1 MSQSSEFEMW
11 RGAVIPASVVGVL
24 TTIGMTFAR
33 GSSSI
38 LAGTLAE
45 FIVLIFFGIHLAIS
59 KYSRKLDPMM
69 TMVLVLISYF
79 AKLVILG
86 VFLLIVVSAVPERN
100 LDRTTFGVVAVAI
113 TFAWLAGEVRAFVK
127 LRLHLP
133 LPGDS
138 SHNSTD
144 EKVAHNGDE

>member
-11 RGAVIPASVVGVL
+11 RGAVIPASVIGIL
-24 TTIGMTFAR
+24 TTMCMTIAR
-33 GSSSI
+33 GNSAI
-38 LAGTLAE
+38 LGGVLAE

-69 TMVLVLISYF
+69 TMVLVLVSYF
-79 AKLVILG
+79 AKLLILG
-86 VFLLIVVSAVPERN
+86 VFLLIVVNAVPEKD

-113 TFAWLAGEVRAFVK
+113 TFAWLVGEVRAFLK

-133 LPGDS
+133 LPSDA
-138 SHNSTD
+138 SHKLSNGMD
-144 EKVAHNGDE
+144 EQ

>member
-11 RGAVIPASVVGVL
+11 RGAVIPTSVIGIL
-24 TTIGMTFAR
+24 TTIGMTIAR
-33 GSSSI
+33 GNSAI
-38 LAGTLAE
+38 LGGVLAE

-69 TMVLVLISYF
+69 TMVLVLVSYF
-79 AKLVILG
+79 AKLLILG
-86 VFLLIVVSAVPERN
+86 VFLLIVVNAVPEKD

-113 TFAWLAGEVRAFVK
+113 TFAWLVGEVRAFLK

-133 LPGDS
+133 LPSDA
-138 SHNSTD
+138 SHKLSNGMD
-144 EKVAHNGDE
+144 EQ

>member
-11 RGAVIPASVVGVL
+11 RGAVIPASVVGILATV
-24 TTIGMTFAR
+24 GMTLAR
-33 GSSSI
+33 GTSSI
-38 LAGTLAE
+38 LGGVLAE

-86 VFLLIVVSAVPERN
+86 VFLLVVVNAVPEKN

-113 TFAWLAGEVRAFVK
+113 TFAWLAGEVRAFLK

-133 LPGDS
+133 LPGDAN
-138 SHNSTD
+138 HNQSTT
-144 EKVAHNGDE
+144 EGGQ

>member
-11 RGAVIPASVVGVL
+11 RGAVIPASIVGVL
-24 TTIGMTFAR
+24 ATIGMTIAR

-38 LAGTLAE
+38 LGGVLAE

-86 VFLLIVVSAVPERN
+86 VFLLIVVNAVPEQN
-100 LDRTTFGVVAVAI
+100 LDRTTFGIVAVAI
-113 TFAWLAGEVRAFVK
+113 TFAWLAGEVRAFLK

-133 LPGDS
+133 LPGDA
-138 SHNSTD
+138 SHNSSN

>member
-11 RGAVIPASVVGVL
+11 RGAVIPASVIGIL
-24 TTIGMTFAR
+24 TTIGMTISR
-33 GSSSI
+33 GYSAI
-38 LAGTLAE
+38 LGGVLAE

-69 TMVLVLISYF
+69 TMVLVLVSYF
-79 AKLVILG
+79 AKLLILG
-86 VFLLIVVSAVPERN
+86 VFLLIVVNAVPEKD

-113 TFAWLAGEVRAFVK
+113 TFAWLVGEVRAFLK

-133 LPGDS
+133 LPSDA
-138 SHNSTD
+138 SHKLSNGMD
-144 EKVAHNGDE
+144 EQ

>member
-11 RGAVIPASVVGVL
+11 RGAVIPASVTGVL
-24 TTIGMTFAR
+24 ATIVMTFAR
-33 GSSSI
+33 GTSSI
-38 LAGTLAE
+38 LGGVFAE

-79 AKLVILG
+79 AKLLILG
-86 VFLLIVVSAVPERN
+86 VFLLVVVNMVPEKN
-100 LDRTTFGVVAVAI
+100 LDRTTFGVVAVVI
-113 TFAWLAGEVRAFVK
+113 TFAWLAGEVRAFLK

-133 LPGDS
+133 LPGDA
-138 SHNSTD
+138 SHNQSV
-144 EKVAHNGDE
+144 EKGGN

>member
-1 MSQSSEFEMW
+1 MW
-11 RGAVIPASVVGVL
+11 RGAVIPASVVGILATV
-24 TTIGMTFAR
+24 GMTLAR
-33 GSSSI
+33 GTSSI
-38 LAGTLAE
+38 LGGVLAQ

-86 VFLLIVVSAVPERN
+86 VFLLVVVNAVPEKN

-113 TFAWLAGEVRAFVK
+113 TFAWLAGEVRAFLK

-133 LPGDS
+133 LPGDASHDQS
-138 SHNSTD
+138 ST
-144 EKVAHNGDE
+144 KGDQ

>member
-11 RGAVIPASVVGVL
+11 RGAVIPASVVGILATV
-24 TTIGMTFAR
+24 GMTLAR
-33 GSSSI
+33 GTSSI
-38 LAGTLAE
+38 LGGVLAQ

-69 TMVLVLISYF
+69 TLVLVLISYF
-79 AKLVILG
+79 AKLLILG
-86 VFLLIVVSAVPERN
+86 VFLLVVVNAVPEKY

-113 TFAWLAGEVRAFVK
+113 TFAWLAGEVRAFLK

-133 LPGDS
+133 LPGDA
-138 SHNSTD
+138 SHNQSST
-144 EKVAHNGDE
+144 EGGQ

>member
-1 MSQSSEFEMW
+1 MW
-11 RGAVIPASVVGVL
+11 RGAVIPASVVGILATV
-24 TTIGMTFAR
+24 GMTLAR
-33 GSSSI
+33 GTSSI
-38 LAGTLAE
+38 LGGVLAE

-86 VFLLIVVSAVPERN
+86 VFLLVVVNAVPEKN

-113 TFAWLAGEVRAFVK
+113 TFAWLAGEVRAFLK

-133 LPGDS
+133 LPGNASHDQS
-138 SHNSTD
+138 ST
-144 EKVAHNGDE
+144 KGDQ

>member
-1 MSQSSEFEMW
+1 MW
-11 RGAVIPASVVGVL
+11 RGAVIPASVVGIL
-24 TTIGMTFAR
+24 ATIGMTLDR
-33 GSSSI
+33 GTSSI
-38 LAGTLAE
+38 LGGVLAE

-79 AKLVILG
+79 AKLLILG
-86 VFLLIVVSAVPERN
+86 VFLLVVVNAVPEKS

-113 TFAWLAGEVRAFVK
+113 TFAWLAGEVRAFLK

-133 LPGDS
+133 LPADA
-138 SHNSTD
+138 SHNQSST
-144 EKVAHNGDE
+144 EGGQ

>member
-1 MSQSSEFEMW
+1 MSKSSEFEMW
-11 RGAVIPASVVGVL
+11 RGAVIPASVVGILATV
-24 TTIGMTFAR
+24 GMTLAR
-33 GSSSI
+33 GTSSI
-38 LAGTLAE
+38 LGGVLAE

-79 AKLVILG
+79 AKLLILG
-86 VFLLIVVSAVPERN
+86 VFLLVVVNAVPEKY

-113 TFAWLAGEVRAFVK
+113 TFAWLAGEIRAFLK

-133 LPGDS
+133 LPGDA
-138 SHNSTD
+138 SHNQSST
-144 EKVAHNGDE
+144 EGGQ

>member
-11 RGAVIPASVVGVL
+11 RGAVIPASVVGILATV
-24 TTIGMTFAR
+24 GMTLAR
-33 GSSSI
+33 GTSSI
-38 LAGTLAE
+38 LGGVLAD
-45 FIVLIFFGIHLAIS
+45 FIFLIFFGIHLAIS

-79 AKLVILG
+79 AKLLILG
-86 VFLLIVVSAVPERN
+86 VFLLVVVNAVPEKY

-113 TFAWLAGEVRAFVK
+113 TFAWLAGEVRAFLK

-133 LPGDS
+133 LPGDA
-138 SHNSTD
+138 SHNQSST
-144 EKVAHNGDE
+144 EGGQ

>member
-11 RGAVIPASVVGVL
+11 RGAVIPASVVGIL
-24 TTIGMTFAR
+24 TTVGMTLAR
-33 GSSSI
+33 GTSSI
-38 LAGTLAE
+38 LGGVLAE

-79 AKLVILG
+79 TKLLIMG
-86 VFLLIVVSAVPERN
+86 VFLLFVVNAVPEKN

-113 TFAWLAGEVRAFVK
+113 TLAWLAGEVRAFLK

-133 LPGDS
+133 LPGDANHNQS
-138 SHNSTD
+138 STED
-144 EKVAHNGDE
+144 GQ

>member
-1 MSQSSEFEMW
+1 MSQSTEFEMW
-11 RGAVIPASVVGVL
+11 RGAILPASVVGVL
-24 TTIGMTFAR
+24 ATIGMTLAR
-33 GSSSI
+33 GTSSI
-38 LAGTLAE
+38 VGGILAE

-79 AKLVILG
+79 AKLLILG
-86 VFLLIVVSAVPERN
+86 VFLLVVVNTVPEKS

-113 TFAWLAGEVRAFVK
+113 TFAWLAGEVRAFLK

-133 LPGDS
+133 LPGDT
-138 SHNSTD
+138 SHNQSD
-144 EKVAHNGDE
+144 GMGEL

>member
-1 MSQSSEFEMW
+1 M
-11 RGAVIPASVVGVL
+11 
-24 TTIGMTFAR
+24 TIAR
-33 GSSSI
+33 GNSAI
-38 LAGTLAE
+38 LGGVLAE

-86 VFLLIVVSAVPERN
+86 VFLLVVVNAVPEKN

-113 TFAWLAGEVRAFVK
+113 TFAWLAGEIRAFLK

-138 SHNSTD
+138 SHNQSNT
-144 EKVAHNGDE
+144 EGGQ

>member
-1 MSQSSEFEMW
+1 MW
-11 RGAVIPASVVGVL
+11 RGAVIPASVIGVL
-24 TTIGMTFAR
+24 ATIGMSLAR

-38 LAGTLAE
+38 VAGILAE

-59 KYSRKLDPMM
+59 KYSRRLDPMM

-86 VFLLIVVSAVPERN
+86 TFLLVVVNAVPEKL
-100 LDRTTFGVVAVAI
+100 LDRTTFGVVSVAI
-113 TFAWLAGEVRAFVK
+113 TFAWLAGEVRAFLK

-133 LPGDS
+133 LPGVA
-138 SHNSTD
+138 SHNPSS
-144 EKVAHNGDE
+144 EKVIPNGDE

>member
-11 RGAVIPASVVGVL
+11 RGAVIPASVIGIL
-24 TTIGMTFAR
+24 TTIGMTIAR
-33 GSSSI
+33 GNSAI
-38 LAGTLAE
+38 LGGVLAE

-69 TMVLVLISYF
+69 TMVLVLVSYF
-79 AKLVILG
+79 AKLLILG
-86 VFLLIVVSAVPERN
+86 VFLLIVVNAVPEKD

-113 TFAWLAGEVRAFVK
+113 TFAWLVGEVRAFLK

-133 LPGDS
+133 LPSDA
-138 SHNSTD
+138 SHKLSNGMD
-144 EKVAHNGDE
+144 EQ

>member
-11 RGAVIPASVVGVL
+11 RGAVIPASVVGILATV
-24 TTIGMTFAR
+24 GMTLAR
-33 GSSSI
+33 GTSSI
-38 LAGTLAE
+38 FGGVLAE

-79 AKLVILG
+79 AKLLILG
-86 VFLLIVVSAVPERN
+86 VFLLVVVNAVPEKY

-113 TFAWLAGEVRAFVK
+113 TFAWLAGEVRAFLK
-127 LRLHLP
+127 LRLHIP
-133 LPGDS
+133 LPGDA
-138 SHNSTD
+138 SHNQSST
-144 EKVAHNGDE
+144 EGGQ

>member
-1 MSQSSEFEMW
+1 MSKSSEFEMW
-11 RGAVIPASVVGVL
+11 RGAVIPASVVGILATV
-24 TTIGMTFAR
+24 GMTLAR
-33 GSSSI
+33 GTSSI
-38 LAGTLAE
+38 LGGVLAQ

-79 AKLVILG
+79 AKLLILG
-86 VFLLIVVSAVPERN
+86 VFLLVVVNAVPEKY

-113 TFAWLAGEVRAFVK
+113 SFAWLAGEIRAFLK

-133 LPGDS
+133 LPGDA
-138 SHNSTD
+138 SHNQSNI
-144 EKVAHNGDE
+144 EGGQ

>member
-1 MSQSSEFEMW
+1 MSKSSEFEMW
-11 RGAVIPASVVGVL
+11 RGAVIPASL
-24 TTIGMTFAR
+24 TGILVTIAMTIAR

-38 LAGTLAE
+38 LGGVLAE

-59 KYSRKLDPMM
+59 KFSRKLDPMM

-79 AKLVILG
+79 AKLIILG
-86 VFLLIVVSAVPERN
+86 VFLLVVVNMVPEKS

-113 TFAWLAGEVRAFVK
+113 TFAWLAGEVRAFLK

-133 LPGDS
+133 LPGDT
-138 SHNSTD
+138 SHKAFT
-144 EKVAHNGDE
+144 EQGD

>member
-1 MSQSSEFEMW
+1 M
-11 RGAVIPASVVGVL
+11 
-24 TTIGMTFAR
+24 
-33 GSSSI
+33 
-38 LAGTLAE
+38 AE

-86 VFLLIVVSAVPERN
+86 VFLLVVVNAVPEKN

-113 TFAWLAGEVRAFVK
+113 TFAWLAGEVRAFLK

-133 LPGDS
+133 LPGDA
-138 SHNSTD
+138 SHNQSST
-144 EKVAHNGDE
+144 EGGQ

>member
-1 MSQSSEFEMW
+1 MW
-11 RGAVIPASVVGVL
+11 RGAVIPASVVGILSTV
-24 TTIGMTFAR
+24 GMTLAR
-33 GSSSI
+33 GTSSI
-38 LAGTLAE
+38 LGGVLAE

-86 VFLLIVVSAVPERN
+86 VFLLVVVNAVPEKN

-113 TFAWLAGEVRAFVK
+113 TFAWLAGEVRAFLK

-133 LPGDS
+133 LPGDASHDQS
-138 SHNSTD
+138 ST
-144 EKVAHNGDE
+144 KGDQ

>member
-1 MSQSSEFEMW
+1 VSQSSEFEMW
-11 RGAVIPASVVGVL
+11 RGAVIPASVVGILSTV
-24 TTIGMTFAR
+24 GMTLAR
-33 GSSSI
+33 GTSSI
-38 LAGTLAE
+38 LGGVLAE

-86 VFLLIVVSAVPERN
+86 VFLLVVVNAVPEKN

-113 TFAWLAGEVRAFVK
+113 TFAWLAGEVRAFLK

-133 LPGDS
+133 LPGDASHDQS
-138 SHNSTD
+138 ST
-144 EKVAHNGDE
+144 KGDQ

>member
-1 MSQSSEFEMW
+1 MW
-11 RGAVIPASVVGVL
+11 RGAVIPASVVGILATV
-24 TTIGMTFAR
+24 GMTLAR
-33 GSSSI
+33 GTSSI
-38 LAGTLAE
+38 LGGVLAE

-79 AKLVILG
+79 AKLLILG
-86 VFLLIVVSAVPERN
+86 VFLLVVVNAVPEKY

-113 TFAWLAGEVRAFVK
+113 TFAWLAGEVRAFLK

-133 LPGDS
+133 LPGDA
-138 SHNSTD
+138 SHNQSST
-144 EKVAHNGDE
+144 KGDQ

>member
-1 MSQSSEFEMW
+1 MW
-11 RGAVIPASVVGVL
+11 RGAVIPASVVGILATV
-24 TTIGMTFAR
+24 GMTLAR
-33 GSSSI
+33 GTSSI
-38 LAGTLAE
+38 LDGVLAE

-86 VFLLIVVSAVPERN
+86 VFLLVVVNAVPEKN

-113 TFAWLAGEVRAFVK
+113 TFAWLAGEVRAFLK

-133 LPGDS
+133 LPGDASHDQS
-138 SHNSTD
+138 ST
-144 EKVAHNGDE
+144 KGDQ

>member
-1 MSQSSEFEMW
+1 MSKSSEFEMW
-11 RGAVIPASVVGVL
+11 RGAVIPARVVGILATV
-24 TTIGMTFAR
+24 GMTLAR
-33 GSSSI
+33 GTSSI
-38 LAGTLAE
+38 LGGVLAQ

-79 AKLVILG
+79 AKLLILG
-86 VFLLIVVSAVPERN
+86 VFLLVVVNAVPEKY

-113 TFAWLAGEVRAFVK
+113 TFAWLAGEVRAFLK

-133 LPGDS
+133 LPGDA
-138 SHNSTD
+138 SHNQSST
-144 EKVAHNGDE
+144 EGGQ

>member
-1 MSQSSEFEMW
+1 MW
-11 RGAVIPASVVGVL
+11 RGAVIPASVVGILATV
-24 TTIGMTFAR
+24 GMTLAR
-33 GSSSI
+33 GTSSI
-38 LAGTLAE
+38 LGGVLAE

-59 KYSRKLDPMM
+59 KYSRKLDAMM

-86 VFLLIVVSAVPERN
+86 VFLLVVVNAVPEKN

-113 TFAWLAGEVRAFVK
+113 TFAWLAGEVRAFLK

-133 LPGDS
+133 LPGDASHDQS
-138 SHNSTD
+138 ST
-144 EKVAHNGDE
+144 KGDQ

>member
-1 MSQSSEFEMW
+1 MW
-11 RGAVIPASVVGVL
+11 RGAVIPASVVGILATV
-24 TTIGMTFAR
+24 GMTLAR
-33 GSSSI
+33 GTSSI
-38 LAGTLAE
+38 LGGVLAE

-69 TMVLVLISYF
+69 TMDLVLISYF

-86 VFLLIVVSAVPERN
+86 VFLLVVVNAVPEKN

-113 TFAWLAGEVRAFVK
+113 TFAWLAGEVRAFLK

-133 LPGDS
+133 LPGDASHDQS
-138 SHNSTD
+138 ST
-144 EKVAHNGDE
+144 KGDQ

>member
-1 MSQSSEFEMW
+1 MW
-11 RGAVIPASVVGVL
+11 RGAVIPASVVGILSTV
-24 TTIGMTFAR
+24 GMTLAR
-33 GSSSI
+33 GTSSI
-38 LAGTLAE
+38 LGGVLAE

-86 VFLLIVVSAVPERN
+86 VFLLVVVNAVPEKN

-113 TFAWLAGEVRAFVK
+113 TFAWLAGEVRAFLK

-133 LPGDS
+133 LPGNASHDQS
-138 SHNSTD
+138 ST
-144 EKVAHNGDE
+144 KGDQ

>member
-11 RGAVIPASVVGVL
+11 RGAVIPASVIGVL
-24 TTIGMTFAR
+24 TTIGMTLAR

-38 LAGTLAE
+38 LGGVLAE
-45 FIVLIFFGIHLAIS
+45 FIVVIFFGIHLAIS
-59 KYSRKLDPMM
+59 KYSRKLDPMT

-79 AKLVILG
+79 AKLMILG
-86 VFLLIVVSAVPERN
+86 VFLLVVVNAVPEKS

-113 TFAWLAGEVRAFVK
+113 TFAWLAGEVRAFLK

-133 LPGDS
+133 LPGEA
-138 SHNSTD
+138 SHNQSS
-144 EKVAHNGDE
+144 EEGGQ

>member
-1 MSQSSEFEMW
+1 MW
-11 RGAVIPASVVGVL
+11 RGAVIPASVVGILATV
-24 TTIGMTFAR
+24 GMTLAR
-33 GSSSI
+33 GTSSI
-38 LAGTLAE
+38 LGGVFAE

-79 AKLVILG
+79 AKLLILG
-86 VFLLIVVSAVPERN
+86 VFLLVVVNAVPEKY

-113 TFAWLAGEVRAFVK
+113 TFAWLAGEVRAFLK

-133 LPGDS
+133 LPGDA
-138 SHNSTD
+138 SHNQSST
-144 EKVAHNGDE
+144 EGGQ

>member
-1 MSQSSEFEMW
+1 MSKSSEFEMW
-11 RGAVIPASVVGVL
+11 RGAVIPASVVGILATV
-24 TTIGMTFAR
+24 GMTLAR

-38 LAGTLAE
+38 LGGVLAQ
-45 FIVLIFFGIHLAIS
+45 FIVLIFFGLHLAIS

-79 AKLVILG
+79 AKLLILG
-86 VFLLIVVSAVPERN
+86 VFLLVVVNAVPEKY

-113 TFAWLAGEVRAFVK
+113 TFAWLAGEVRAFLK

-133 LPGDS
+133 LPGDA
-138 SHNSTD
+138 SHNQSST
-144 EKVAHNGDE
+144 EGGQ

>member
-11 RGAVIPASVVGVL
+11 RGAVIPASVVGIL
-24 TTIGMTFAR
+24 AIIGMTLAR
-33 GSSSI
+33 GTSSI
-38 LAGTLAE
+38 LGGVLAE

-59 KYSRKLDPMM
+59 KYSRKLDPIM

-79 AKLVILG
+79 AKLLILG
-86 VFLLIVVSAVPERN
+86 VFLLVVVNAVPEKY

-113 TFAWLAGEVRAFVK
+113 TFAWLAGEVRAFLM

-133 LPGDS
+133 LPGDASHHQS
-138 SHNSTD
+138 ST
-144 EKVAHNGDE
+144 EGGQ

>member
-11 RGAVIPASVVGVL
+11 RGAVIPASAVGVL
-24 TTIGMTFAR
+24 ATIVMTIAR

-38 LAGTLAE
+38 LGGVLAE
-45 FIVLIFFGIHLAIS
+45 FIVLIFLGIHLVIS

-79 AKLVILG
+79 AKLLILG
-86 VFLLIVVSAVPERN
+86 VFLLIVVNAVPERD
-100 LDRTTFGVVAVAI
+100 LDRTTFGIVAVAI
-113 TFAWLAGEVRAFVK
+113 TFAWLAGEVRAFLK

-133 LPGDS
+133 LPGDA
-138 SHNSTD
+138 SHNPTKGKG
-144 EKVAHNGDE
+144 ETQWR